1 MKYFGDVKRAVGEA
15 HASLREILTHF
26 RTRMDPQG
34 LLHALSV
41 IAAGFL
47 DRTGIALEFD
57 SHATDLR
64 LSVEQEVQVFLIVQ
78 EALANVA
85 KHSLARQARLSIVQ
99 SPHQIEIV
107 VEDDGSGMAA
117 MALVSHQSA
126 SGSQSHFG
134 TKIMQDRAQRLGGS
148 IELGEREGGGTRVR
162 LTLPAASGKGMS

>member
-1 MKYFGDVKRAVGEA
+1 M
-15 HASLREILTHF
+15 
-26 RTRMDPQG
+26 
-34 LLHALSV
+34 
-41 IAAGFL
+41 
-47 DRTGIALEFD
+47 
-57 SHATDLR
+57 
-64 LSVEQEVQVFLIVQ
+64 FLIVQ

-117 MALVSHQSA
+117 MALVVA
-126 SGSQSHFG
+126 SERVREPVHFG
-134 TKIMQDRAQRLGGS
+134 TKIMQERAQRLDGS